1 MEVLIIL
8 AIMFSILFIF
18 GLLAIFNKK
27 LPKWF
32 CDKLQWHLPP
42 VSRDHNGHTYYGKCP
57 RCKRYI
63 YLSNSGV
70 WNEIIKANKRGINVR

>member
-8 AIMFSILFIF
+8 SIMFLILFVF
-18 GLLAIFNKK
+18 GLLALFNKK

-42 VSRDHNGHTYYGKCP
+42 ISKDFNGHTYYGKCP
-57 RCKRYI
+57 RCKRFI
-63 YLSNSGV
+63 FLNSSGV
-70 WNEIIKANKRGINVR
+70 WNEIHIKSKRKI